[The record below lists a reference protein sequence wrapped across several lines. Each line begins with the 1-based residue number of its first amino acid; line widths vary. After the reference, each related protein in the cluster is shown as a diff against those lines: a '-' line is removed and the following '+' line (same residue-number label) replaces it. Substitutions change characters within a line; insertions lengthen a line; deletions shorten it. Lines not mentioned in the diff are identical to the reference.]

1 MTNCRQHFFQEWR
14 QHAWYSGGYVDSC
27 PPKCDRPIQYCFD
40 RLHSWKMGEHKKFME
55 SSNYLGAKDCQWSNT
70 IIQIFLDISAV
81 RLFLYVPQLCPTFS
95 KIFIKYKFLNHI
107 IFPIYNYCRVFKAVS
122 QSAHILVRYSCV
134 TNILTHEQKTSKKI
148 PLIMGIIGFLPVLV
162 IWNTVISEK
171 EVVFWYGGFFTVY
184 HRYVQWASLS
194 FLHLIFLL
202 VAISIILL
210 TSLLIYRE
218 LDEHQVMNSIQKSLI
233 INTGFVIFALMLQA
247 IFQSYYALFRH
258 YSWFPMYFIDF
269 QFLIYDVMT
278 VGCPILMLIFAQNF
292 RAHTMFGPRSKA
304 TNASQHYPFQPFSE
318 AIRKKTDDP
327 PRPCNALIFSGIPE

>member
-1 MTNCRQHFFQEWR
+1 MPGILAVMWTVALRNVTDQFNIASTVSILGRWE
-14 QHAWYSGGYVDSC
+14 STKS
-27 PPKCDRPIQYCFD
+27 
-40 RLHSWKMGEHKKFME
+40 SWKVPIIWVQKIANGQMCVLCQEHMFP
-55 SSNYLGAKDCQWSNT
+55 AT